1 MKAKQIAILLALT
14 TMMIAGCGSNTKN
27 ADTLTEVNTSAET
40 TDETSSDETNVNETA
55 PDVSSSD
62 EANTEGTDSNS
73 GETANEATDAQ
84 QEAADAEDGNY
95 ADNFAVSHEAA
106 VNFAE
111 KIKSAV
117 AAKDQEALADLVN
130 YPVYVGFKDNGQVV
144 DTKEDFMKL
153 DASELFTDDLLD
165 AVANADESED
175 VMSPSMAGFT
185 LYHNNEGASLTFS
198 VQEGKLGVTGINY

>member
-27 ADTLTEVNTSAET
+27 ADSQTEVSTSTET
-40 TDETSSDETNVNETA
+40 ADEASSDET
-55 PDVSSSD
+55 D
-62 EANTEGTDSNS
+62 TEETDSNS
-73 GETANEATDAQ
+73 GETANEATDSQ
-84 QEAADAEDGNY
+84 QEAADPGDGNY
-95 ADNFAVSHEAA
+95 EDNFAVSHEAA
-106 VNFAE
+106 VDFAE

-130 YPVYVGFKDNGQVV
+130 YPVYIGFKDEGQTV

-153 DASELFTDDLLD
+153 DASELFTDDLLN

-175 VMSPSMAGFT
+175 VLSPSMAGFN
-185 LYHNNEGASLTFS
+185 LYSNDASASLTFS
-198 VQEGKLGVTGINY
+198 VQDGKLGVTGINY

>member
-27 ADTLTEVNTSAET
+27 ADSQTEVSTSTET
-40 TDETSSDETNVNETA
+40 TDEASSDET
-55 PDVSSSD
+55 D
-62 EANTEGTDSNS
+62 TEETDSNS
-73 GETANEATDAQ
+73 GETANEATDSQ
-84 QEAADAEDGNY
+84 QEAADPGDGNY
-95 ADNFAVSHEAA
+95 EDNFAVSHEAA
-106 VNFAE
+106 VDFAE

-130 YPVYVGFKDNGQVV
+130 YPVYIGFKDEGQTV

-153 DASELFTDDLLD
+153 DASGLFTDDLLN

-175 VMSPSMAGFT
+175 VLSPSMAGFN
-185 LYHNNEGASLTFS
+185 LYSNDASASLTFS
-198 VQEGKLGVTGINY
+198 VQDGKLGVTGINY

>member
-27 ADTLTEVNTSAET
+27 ADSQTEVSTSTET
-40 TDETSSDETNVNETA
+40 TDEASSDET
-55 PDVSSSD
+55 D
-62 EANTEGTDSNS
+62 TEETDSNS
-73 GETANEATDAQ
+73 GETANEATDSQ
-84 QEAADAEDGNY
+84 QEAADPGDGNY
-95 ADNFAVSHEAA
+95 EDNFAVSHEAA
-106 VNFAE
+106 VDFAE

-130 YPVYVGFKDNGQVV
+130 YPVYIGFKDEGQTV

-153 DASELFTDDLLD
+153 DASELFTDDLLN

-175 VMSPSMAGFT
+175 VLSPSMAGFN
-185 LYHNNEGASLTFS
+185 LHSNDASASLTFS
-198 VQEGKLGVTGINY
+198 VQDGKLGVTGINY

>member
-27 ADTLTEVNTSAET
+27 ADSQTEVSTSTET
-40 TDETSSDETNVNETA
+40 TDEASSDETDTEETY
-55 PDVSSSD
+55 
-62 EANTEGTDSNS
+62 SNS
-73 GETANEATDAQ
+73 GETANEATDSQ
-84 QEAADAEDGNY
+84 QEAADPGDGNY
-95 ADNFAVSHEAA
+95 EDNFAVSHEAA
-106 VNFAE
+106 VDFAE

-130 YPVYVGFKDNGQVV
+130 YPVYIGFKDEGQTV

-153 DASELFTDDLLD
+153 DASELFTDDLLN

-175 VMSPSMAGFT
+175 VLSPSMAGFN
-185 LYHNNEGASLTFS
+185 LYSNDASASLTFS
-198 VQEGKLGVTGINY
+198 VQDGKLGVTGINY

>member
-27 ADTLTEVNTSAET
+27 ADSQTEVSTSTET
-40 TDETSSDETNVNETA
+40 TDEASSDET
-55 PDVSSSD
+55 D
-62 EANTEGTDSNS
+62 TEETDSNS
-73 GETANEATDAQ
+73 GETANEATDSQ
-84 QEAADAEDGNY
+84 QEAADPRDGNY
-95 ADNFAVSHEAA
+95 EDNFAVSHEAA
-106 VNFAE
+106 VDFAE

-130 YPVYVGFKDNGQVV
+130 YPVYIGFKDEGQTV

-153 DASELFTDDLLD
+153 DASELFTDDLLN

-175 VMSPSMAGFT
+175 VLSPSMAGFN
-185 LYHNNEGASLTFS
+185 LCSNDASASLTFS
-198 VQEGKLGVTGINY
+198 VQDGKLGVTGINY

>member
-27 ADTLTEVNTSAET
+27 ADSQTEVSTSTET
-40 TDETSSDETNVNETA
+40 KDEASSDET
-55 PDVSSSD
+55 D
-62 EANTEGTDSNS
+62 TEETDSNS
-73 GETANEATDAQ
+73 GETANEATDSQ
-84 QEAADAEDGNY
+84 QEAADPGDGNY
-95 ADNFAVSHEAA
+95 EDNFAVSHEAA
-106 VNFAE
+106 VDFAE

-130 YPVYVGFKDNGQVV
+130 YPVYIGFKDEGQTV

-153 DASELFTDDLLD
+153 DASELFTDDLLN

-175 VMSPSMAGFT
+175 VLSPSMAGFN
-185 LYHNNEGASLTFS
+185 LYSNDASASLTFS
-198 VQEGKLGVTGINY
+198 VQDGKLGVTGINY

>member
-27 ADTLTEVNTSAET
+27 ADSQTEVSTSTET
-40 TDETSSDETNVNETA
+40 TDEATSDET
-55 PDVSSSD
+55 D
-62 EANTEGTDSNS
+62 TEETDSNS
-73 GETANEATDAQ
+73 GETANEATDSQ
-84 QEAADAEDGNY
+84 QEAADPGDGNY
-95 ADNFAVSHEAA
+95 EDNFAVSHEAA
-106 VNFAE
+106 VDFAE

-130 YPVYVGFKDNGQVV
+130 YPVYIGFKDEGQTV

-153 DASELFTDDLLD
+153 DASELFTDDLLN

-175 VMSPSMAGFT
+175 VLSPSMAGFN
-185 LYHNNEGASLTFS
+185 LYSNDASASLTFS
-198 VQEGKLGVTGINY
+198 VQDGKLGVTGINY

>member
-27 ADTLTEVNTSAET
+27 ADSKTEVSTSTET
-40 TDETSSDETNVNETA
+40 TDEASSDET
-55 PDVSSSD
+55 D
-62 EANTEGTDSNS
+62 TEETDSNS
-73 GETANEATDAQ
+73 GETANEATDSQ
-84 QEAADAEDGNY
+84 QEAADPGDGNY
-95 ADNFAVSHEAA
+95 EDNFAVSHEAA
-106 VNFAE
+106 VDFAE

-130 YPVYVGFKDNGQVV
+130 YPVYIGFKDEGQTV

-153 DASELFTDDLLD
+153 DASELFTDDLLN

-175 VMSPSMAGFT
+175 VLSPSMAGFN
-185 LYHNNEGASLTFS
+185 LYSNDASASLTFS
-198 VQEGKLGVTGINY
+198 VQDGKLGVTGINY

>member
-27 ADTLTEVNTSAET
+27 TDTPTEVNTSTET

-55 PDVSSSD
+55 SDASSSD
-62 EANTEGTDSNS
+62 EANTEETDSNS
-73 GETANEATDAQ
+73 GETAN
-84 QEAADAEDGNY
+84 
-95 ADNFAVSHEAA
+95 EAA

>member
-27 ADTLTEVNTSAET
+27 ADPQTEVSTSTET
-40 TDETSSDETNVNETA
+40 TDEASSDET
-55 PDVSSSD
+55 D
-62 EANTEGTDSNS
+62 TEETDSNS
-73 GETANEATDAQ
+73 GETANEATDSQ
-84 QEAADAEDGNY
+84 QEAADPGDGNY
-95 ADNFAVSHEAA
+95 EDNFAVSHEAA
-106 VNFAE
+106 VDFAE

-130 YPVYVGFKDNGQVV
+130 YPVYIGFKDEGQTV

-153 DASELFTDDLLD
+153 EASELFTDDLLN

-175 VMSPSMAGFT
+175 VLSPSMAGFN
-185 LYHNNEGASLTFS
+185 LYSNDASASLTFS
-198 VQEGKLGVTGINY
+198 VQDGKLGVTGINY

>member
-1 MKAKQIAILLALT
+1 
-14 TMMIAGCGSNTKN
+14 MIAGCGSNTKN
-27 ADTLTEVNTSAET
+27 TDTQTEVSTSTET
-40 TDETSSDETNVNETA
+40 TDEASSNETNVNETA
-55 PDVSSSD
+55 SDESSSD
-62 EANTEGTDSNS
+62 ETNTE
-73 GETANEATDAQ
+73 ETANEATDAQ
-84 QEAADAEDGNY
+84 QETADAEDGNY

>member
-27 ADTLTEVNTSAET
+27 ADSQTEVSTSTET
-40 TDETSSDETNVNETA
+40 ADETSSDET
-55 PDVSSSD
+55 D
-62 EANTEGTDSNS
+62 TEETDSNS
-73 GETANEATDAQ
+73 GETANEATDSQ
-84 QEAADAEDGNY
+84 QEAADPGDGNY
-95 ADNFAVSHEAA
+95 EDNFAVSHEAA
-106 VNFAE
+106 VDFAE

-130 YPVYVGFKDNGQVV
+130 YPVYISFKDEGQTV

-153 DASELFTDDLLD
+153 DASELFTDDLLN

-175 VMSPSMAGFT
+175 VLSPSMAGFN
-185 LYHNNEGASLTFS
+185 LYSNDASASLTFS
-198 VQEGKLGVTGINY
+198 VQDGKLGVTGINY

>member
-27 ADTLTEVNTSAET
+27 ADSQTEVSTSTEM
-40 TDETSSDETNVNETA
+40 TDEASSDET
-55 PDVSSSD
+55 D
-62 EANTEGTDSNS
+62 TEETDSNS
-73 GETANEATDAQ
+73 GETANEATDSQ
-84 QEAADAEDGNY
+84 QEAADSGDGNY
-95 ADNFAVSHEAA
+95 EDNFAVSHEAA
-106 VNFAE
+106 VDFAE

-130 YPVYVGFKDNGQVV
+130 YPVYISFKDDGQTV

-153 DASELFTDDLLD
+153 DASELFTDDLLN

-175 VMSPSMAGFT
+175 VLSPSMAGFN
-185 LYHNNEGASLTFS
+185 LYSNDASASLTFS
-198 VQEGKLGVTGINY
+198 VQDGKLGVTGINY

>member
-27 ADTLTEVNTSAET
+27 ADSQTEVSTSTET
-40 TDETSSDETNVNETA
+40 TDEASSDET
-55 PDVSSSD
+55 D
-62 EANTEGTDSNS
+62 TEETDSNS
-73 GETANEATDAQ
+73 GETANETTDSQ
-84 QEAADAEDGNY
+84 QEAADPGDGNY
-95 ADNFAVSHEAA
+95 EDNFAVSHEAA
-106 VNFAE
+106 VDFAE

-130 YPVYVGFKDNGQVV
+130 YPVYIGFKDEGQTV

-153 DASELFTDDLLD
+153 DASELFTDDLLN

-175 VMSPSMAGFT
+175 VLSPSMAGFN
-185 LYHNNEGASLTFS
+185 LYSNDASASLTFS
-198 VQEGKLGVTGINY
+198 VQDGKLGVTGINY

>member
-27 ADTLTEVNTSAET
+27 ADSQTEVSTSTET
-40 TDETSSDETNVNETA
+40 TDEASSDET
-55 PDVSSSD
+55 D
-62 EANTEGTDSNS
+62 TEETDSNS
-73 GETANEATDAQ
+73 GGTANEATDSQ
-84 QEAADAEDGNY
+84 QEAADPGDGNY
-95 ADNFAVSHEAA
+95 EDNFAVSHEAA
-106 VNFAE
+106 VDFAE

-130 YPVYVGFKDNGQVV
+130 YPVYIGFKDEGQTV

-153 DASELFTDDLLD
+153 DASELFTDDLLN

-175 VMSPSMAGFT
+175 VLSPSMAGFN
-185 LYHNNEGASLTFS
+185 LYSNDASASLTFS
-198 VQEGKLGVTGINY
+198 VQDGKLGVTGINY

>member
-27 ADTLTEVNTSAET
+27 ADSQTEVSTSTET
-40 TDETSSDETNVNETA
+40 TDEASSDET
-55 PDVSSSD
+55 D
-62 EANTEGTDSNS
+62 TEETDSNS
-73 GETANEATDAQ
+73 GETANEATDSQ
-84 QEAADAEDGNY
+84 QEAADPGDGNY
-95 ADNFAVSHEAA
+95 EDNFAVSHEAA
-106 VNFAE
+106 VDFAE

-130 YPVYVGFKDNGQVV
+130 YPVYISFKDDGQTV

-153 DASELFTDDLLD
+153 DASELFTDDLLN

-175 VMSPSMAGFT
+175 VLSPSMAGFN
-185 LYHNNEGASLTFS
+185 LYSNDASASLTFS
-198 VQEGKLGVTGINY
+198 VQDGKLGVTGINY

>member
-27 ADTLTEVNTSAET
+27 ADSQTEVSTSTET
-40 TDETSSDETNVNETA
+40 TDEASSDET
-55 PDVSSSD
+55 D
-62 EANTEGTDSNS
+62 TEETDSNS
-73 GETANEATDAQ
+73 GETANETTDSQ
-84 QEAADAEDGNY
+84 QEAADPGYGNY
-95 ADNFAVSHEAA
+95 EDNFAVSHEAA
-106 VNFAE
+106 VDFAE

-130 YPVYVGFKDNGQVV
+130 YPVYIGFKDEGQTV

-153 DASELFTDDLLD
+153 DASELFTDDLLN

-175 VMSPSMAGFT
+175 VLSPSMAGFN
-185 LYHNNEGASLTFS
+185 LYSNDASASLTFS
-198 VQEGKLGVTGINY
+198 VQDGKLGVTGINY

>member
-27 ADTLTEVNTSAET
+27 ADSQTEVSTSTET
-40 TDETSSDETNVNETA
+40 TDEASSDET
-55 PDVSSSD
+55 D
-62 EANTEGTDSNS
+62 TEETDSNS
-73 GETANEATDAQ
+73 GETANEETDSQ
-84 QEAADAEDGNY
+84 QEAADPGDGNY
-95 ADNFAVSHEAA
+95 EDNFAVSHEAA
-106 VNFAE
+106 VDFAE

-130 YPVYVGFKDNGQVV
+130 YPVYISFKDEGQTV

-153 DASELFTDDLLD
+153 DASELFTDDLLN

-175 VMSPSMAGFT
+175 VLSPSMAGFN
-185 LYHNNEGASLTFS
+185 LYSNDASASLTFS
-198 VQEGKLGVTGINY
+198 VQDGKLGVTGINY

>member
-27 ADTLTEVNTSAET
+27 ADSQTEVSTSTET
-40 TDETSSDETNVNETA
+40 TDEASSDET
-55 PDVSSSD
+55 D
-62 EANTEGTDSNS
+62 TEETDSNS
-73 GETANEATDAQ
+73 GETANEATDSQ
-84 QEAADAEDGNY
+84 QEAADPGDGNY
-95 ADNFAVSHEAA
+95 EDNFAVSHEAA
-106 VNFAE
+106 VDFAE

-130 YPVYVGFKDNGQVV
+130 YPVYIGFKDEGQTV

-153 DASELFTDDLLD
+153 DASELFTDDLLN

-175 VMSPSMAGFT
+175 VLSPSMAGFN
-185 LYHNNEGASLTFS
+185 LYSNDASASLTYS
-198 VQEGKLGVTGINY
+198 VQDGKLGVTGINY

>member
-27 ADTLTEVNTSAET
+27 ADSQTEVSTSTET
-40 TDETSSDETNVNETA
+40 TDEASSDET
-55 PDVSSSD
+55 D
-62 EANTEGTDSNS
+62 TEETDSNS
-73 GETANEATDAQ
+73 GETANEATDSQ
-84 QEAADAEDGNY
+84 QEAADPGDGNY
-95 ADNFAVSHEAA
+95 EDNFAVSHEAA
-106 VNFAE
+106 VDFAE

-130 YPVYVGFKDNGQVV
+130 YPVYIGFKDEGKTV

-153 DASELFTDDLLD
+153 DASELFTDDLLN

-175 VMSPSMAGFT
+175 VLSPSMAGFN
-185 LYHNNEGASLTFS
+185 LYSNDASASLTFS
-198 VQEGKLGVTGINY
+198 VQDGKLGVTGINY

>member
-27 ADTLTEVNTSAET
+27 ADSQTEVSTSTET
-40 TDETSSDETNVNETA
+40 ADETSSDET
-55 PDVSSSD
+55 D
-62 EANTEGTDSNS
+62 TEETDSNS
-73 GETANEATDAQ
+73 GETANEATDSQ
-84 QEAADAEDGNY
+84 QEAADPGDGNY
-95 ADNFAVSHEAA
+95 EDNFAVSHEAA
-106 VNFAE
+106 VDFAE

-130 YPVYVGFKDNGQVV
+130 YPVYIGFKDEGQTV

-153 DASELFTDDLLD
+153 DASELFTDDLLN

-175 VMSPSMAGFT
+175 VLSPSMAGFN
-185 LYHNNEGASLTFS
+185 LYSNDASASLTFS
-198 VQEGKLGVTGINY
+198 VQDGKLGVTGINY

>member
-27 ADTLTEVNTSAET
+27 ADSQTEISTSTET
-40 TDETSSDETNVNETA
+40 TDEASSDET
-55 PDVSSSD
+55 D
-62 EANTEGTDSNS
+62 TEETDSNS
-73 GETANEATDAQ
+73 GETANEATDSQ
-84 QEAADAEDGNY
+84 QEAADPGDGNY
-95 ADNFAVSHEAA
+95 EDNFAVSHDAA
-106 VNFAE
+106 VDFAE

-130 YPVYVGFKDNGQVV
+130 YPVYISFKDEGQTV

-153 DASELFTDDLLD
+153 DASELFTDDLLN

-175 VMSPSMAGFT
+175 VLSPSMAGFN
-185 LYHNNEGASLTFS
+185 LYSNDASASLTFS
-198 VQEGKLGVTGINY
+198 VQDGKLGVTGINY

>member
-27 ADTLTEVNTSAET
+27 ADSQTEVSTSTET
-40 TDETSSDETNVNETA
+40 TDEASSDET
-55 PDVSSSD
+55 D
-62 EANTEGTDSNS
+62 TEETDSNS
-73 GETANEATDAQ
+73 GETANEATDSQ
-84 QEAADAEDGNY
+84 QEAADPGDGNY
-95 ADNFAVSHEAA
+95 EENFAVSHEAA
-106 VNFAE
+106 VDFAE

-130 YPVYVGFKDNGQVV
+130 YPVYIGFKDEGQTV

-153 DASELFTDDLLD
+153 DASELFTDDLLN

-175 VMSPSMAGFT
+175 VLSPSMAGFN
-185 LYHNNEGASLTFS
+185 LYSNDASASLTFS
-198 VQEGKLGVTGINY
+198 VQDGKLGVTGINY